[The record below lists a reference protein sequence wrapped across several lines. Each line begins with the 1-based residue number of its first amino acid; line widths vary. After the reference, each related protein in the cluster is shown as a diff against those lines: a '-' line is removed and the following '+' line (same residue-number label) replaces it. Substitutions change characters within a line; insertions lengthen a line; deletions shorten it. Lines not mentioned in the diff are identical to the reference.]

1 LTILIFKNDGIL
13 KMDLTN
19 VLITDE
25 HIINLLNSDLLDLNS
40 YDDLEEVSS
49 EVIDDVF
56 YDYKNYTEDDIEEW
70 LNKKIKV

>member
-1 LTILIFKNDGIL
+1 
-13 KMDLTN
+13 MDLTN

-56 YDYKNYTEDDIEEW
+56 YDYKNYTEDDIEE
-70 LNKKIKV
+70 